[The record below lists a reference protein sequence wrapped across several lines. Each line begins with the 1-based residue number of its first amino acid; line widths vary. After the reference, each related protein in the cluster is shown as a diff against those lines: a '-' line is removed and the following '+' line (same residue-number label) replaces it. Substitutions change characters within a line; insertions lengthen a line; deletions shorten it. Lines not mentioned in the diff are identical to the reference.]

1 MARLRSGGGG
11 RCERWESTEMA
22 GEMGREER
30 GREEGGED
38 LQSANGLGALGCA
51 GNSASVLRHQP
62 KRGHVP
68 GRNRRKTE

>member
-30 GREEGGED
+30 GREEG
-38 LQSANGLGALGCA
+38 
-51 GNSASVLRHQP
+51 
-62 KRGHVP
+62 KRICSQQMGW
-68 GRNRRKTE
+68 GR